1 MGQTTSLHIIRVSFT
16 MDEGA
21 VGEEKLNGWKEL
33 AMVVSELRGIGK
45 IVFIASEVAARAICI
60 VPRSNWTIYTAISI
74 CLTKL
79 LAAVK
84 NYTEIVRL
92 SEIEIRGE

>member
-16 MDEGA
+16 VDAGA

-33 AMVVSELRGIGK
+33 AMVVSELREIGK
-45 IVFIASEVAARAICI
+45 IVFIASKVAGRAICI

-79 LAAVK
+79 LAPVK

-92 SEIEIRGE
+92 SDIEIRGE